1 MSSST
6 STSRARHV
14 AAWTAGGLTAV
25 LVLLLAAE
33 FVLRLLPA
41 GGGLHRENPRSAVS
55 SARLVRNQRYTFS
68 MGWDLRHVVHGRTN
82 SAGFISPYEYRDQP
96 GVIALLGDSFAEGE
110 MLAYDESLAGH
121 LESQSGGRLRAYN
134 FGLAGAALP
143 HYLGMAR
150 EVGRELHVAAAVVVV
165 GAGDYSEG
173 FLEQEGLYR
182 WARDGKKAGELIAL
196 VPAAHRSVLVR
207 LARESA
213 VVHYLR
219 ENLKFSPSRLF
230 ARTGSKTCVPQSLAA
245 ADSARL
251 AAYVDEL
258 PRALGLD
265 PARIVMVF
273 NTNTR
278 LIYEQVDAGAAEQC
292 ADLDTLALKELR
304 VLAAARGIKVLEAAP
319 LLEEHY
325 RTHHRPL
332 DFRPVDPHW
341 NGLATSLIAAEIRRV
356 LDEHVHPDAALL
368 MTGDHPLPVS
378 AVVSTTVALPTEGSF
393 GSTFAWALALVAAL
407 ASAMLLRR
415 R

>member
-6 STSRARHV
+6 STSKARHF
-14 AAWTAGGLTAV
+14 AGWTAGALTAV
-25 LVLLLAAE
+25 FVLLLAAE

-41 GGGLHRENPRSAVS
+41 GGGLHRENPRSAAS

-68 MGWDLRHVVHGRTN
+68 MGWDLRHVVRGRTN

-143 HYLGMAR
+143 HYLGIAR
-150 EVGRELHVAAAVVVV
+150 EVGRELNFAAAVVIV

-173 FLEQEGLYR
+173 FLEQEGLYK
-182 WARDGKKAGELIAL
+182 WARVGNQAGELIDL
-196 VPAAHRSVLVR
+196 VPAAHRSLLVR

-213 VVHYLR
+213 LVHYLR
-219 ENLKFSPSRLF
+219 ENLKFSPSRFF
-230 ARTGSKTCVPQSLAA
+230 ARTGPKACLPQRLGA
-245 ADSARL
+245 ADTARL
-251 AAYVDEL
+251 AAYADEL
-258 PRALGLD
+258 PRALRLA
-265 PARIVMVF
+265 PARVVMVF

-278 LIYEQVDAGAAEQC
+278 HIYEQVDAGAAEPC

-304 VLAAARGIKVLEAAP
+304 VLAAARGMKVLEAAP

-341 NGLATSLIAAEIRRV
+341 NGLATSLIAAQVRRV
-356 LDEHVHPDAALL
+356 LDEDVHPAAALL

-378 AVVSTTVALPTEGSF
+378 AVLSTTVAIPAELS
-393 GSTFAWALALVAAL
+393 FAWALVLVAAL
-407 ASAMLLRR
+407 AAGMLLRR